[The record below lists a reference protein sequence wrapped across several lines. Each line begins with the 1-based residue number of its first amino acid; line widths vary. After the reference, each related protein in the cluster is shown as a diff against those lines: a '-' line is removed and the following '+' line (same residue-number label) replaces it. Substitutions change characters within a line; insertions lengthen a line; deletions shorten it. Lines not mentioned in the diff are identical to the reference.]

1 MLTKVPSVCGNSFGG
16 ASGEENSEFD
26 SDHED
31 ILEFSSEDERTQNP
45 NDFSDFLWMENE
57 DEFETEVYEKL
68 EEEELTNE
76 CLEAFN
82 EMSLLDEI
90 RELEAEEFFE

>member
-1 MLTKVPSVCGNSFGG
+1 MKVPSVCGNSFGG
-16 ASGEENSEFD
+16 GTSEDTSEFEA

-31 ILEFSSEDERTQNP
+31 VIEFSSEDERTQNP
-45 NDFSDFLWMENE
+45 NNFEDFLWMENE
-57 DEFETEVYEKL
+57 DDFESEVFEKL
-68 EEEELTNE
+68 EEQELIEE

>member
-1 MLTKVPSVCGNSFGG
+1 MKVPSVCGNSFGG
-16 ASGEENSEFD
+16 GASEDTSEFET

-31 ILEFSSEDERTQNP
+31 VIEFSSEDERSQNP

-57 DEFETEVYEKL
+57 DDFESEVFEKL
-68 EEEELTNE
+68 EEQELIEE

-90 RELEAEEFFE
+90 KELEAEEFFE